1 MEGCLYETG
10 GVWRGRCAGSFLA
23 SERWREGRMDVL
35 LHSQDKDINQWIR
48 VSYYK
53 RNVSD
58 GR

>member
-53 RNVSD
+53 IKCF
-58 GR
+58 